1 MSVFCLG
8 GASWKG
14 AGLASDTAD
23 TVKVSIPGSG
33 RLDSGGEG
41 AHGGNTP
48 YNRIPGVAKHLV
60 NFESI

>member
-1 MSVFCLG
+1 MSPDGQQGSRGQRYPVSVFCLG
-8 GASWKG
+8 VASWKG

-48 YNRIPGVAKHLV
+48 
-60 NFESI
+60 